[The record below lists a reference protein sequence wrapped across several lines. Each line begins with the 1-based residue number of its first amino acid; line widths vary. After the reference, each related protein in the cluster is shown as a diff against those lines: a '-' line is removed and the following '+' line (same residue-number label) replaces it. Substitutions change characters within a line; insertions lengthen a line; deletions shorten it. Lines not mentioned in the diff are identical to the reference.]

1 MIHGDLSVDLLR
13 TIFTPKSALH
23 DGAVIVRASKVLAA
37 GAVLPLA
44 ETTVHPERFGTR
56 HRAALGVTEQTD
68 AVVVVVS
75 EENGQISLVQ
85 RARIIRNVNE
95 VQLARAVRDLLRP
108 AGEQSRIRAVA
119 AGLPAPNRA
128 GLGRL
133 VRAQGRDAAGEREP
147 ALPPEEL
154 MLPAGAT
161 AETQL
166 VRPSEDGRAAR
177 LDDRAVAHSTR
188 SGITVRSPDVGPR
201 DEAAARSAGTGR

>member
-1 MIHGDLSVDLLR
+1 MVMSSSNLALRTYVASATILAFRAARAELTAYAGDLSVDLLR

-23 DGAVIVRASKVLAA
+23 DGAVIVRATKVLAA

-68 AVVVVVS
+68 A

-85 RARIIRNVNE
+85 RARIIRNLNE
-95 VQLARAVRDLLRP
+95 AQLARALRDLLRP

-119 AGLPAPNRA
+119 AGLPAANRS

-133 VRAQGRDAAGEREP
+133 VSSQLYGLTANDP
-147 ALPPEEL
+147 ATI
-154 MLPAGAT
+154 AGA
-161 AETQL
+161 AVL
-166 VRPSEDGRAAR
+166 LA
-177 LDDRAVAHSTR
+177 AVALVAGYVPARRATR
-188 SGITVRSPDVGPR
+188 VNPVLALRY
-201 DEAAARSAGTGR
+201 E